1 VELTLMAQTLRPLP
15 LAPLRRALGERLG
28 LAMRRAPLDGG
39 DNPWRVRRAA
49 RPLACGG
56 ERPGR

>member
-1 VELTLMAQTLRPLP
+1 MAQTLRPLP